1 MRTLRRFID
10 RSPGNR
16 LEKLKGR
23 RAGQHSIRINTDAL
37 RSWAP
42 ERSRFVFVFLGRYR
56 WAYSI
61 CPPLSSGCRCGGYCT
76 RVAACHRRNAAADE
90 RPP

>member
-61 CPPLSSGCRCGGYCT
+61 CPPLSSWLSLRRLLHQGRCLPSK
-76 RVAACHRRNAAADE
+76 E
-90 RPP
+90 RCSG